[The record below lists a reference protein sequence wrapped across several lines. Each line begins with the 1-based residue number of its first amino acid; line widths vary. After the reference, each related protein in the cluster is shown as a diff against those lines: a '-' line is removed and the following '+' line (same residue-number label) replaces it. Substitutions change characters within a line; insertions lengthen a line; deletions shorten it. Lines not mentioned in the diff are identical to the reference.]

1 MRIKILVALSASLLF
16 GAFPATS
23 FAQALPANPH
33 AGRLVLNKIPG
44 DYTQSQI
51 LGFCSSNNIPLKP
64 LGPLQG
70 ANEFCVMA
78 FSAHLT
84 DKAITAIGYSTQDTI
99 SKIAQDYGISY
110 QRAGLG
116 DVLLPFS
123 GLASFREGQDFLV
136 SQSKM
141 RPRDRSLF
149 NKAAG
154 IEEQAA
160 GDGSAQATANLAVE
174 CGKYSIQIYP
184 GAIFLNGNKMDYPK
198 KQTESDVSN
207 YFFQEFAE
215 MGGAYTLYSLDIPA
229 RGEMSLSHQWQDADG
244 NALRDVKTEKCGT
257 FKSFSG
263 EQPNKRSTLERQQ
276 AG

>member
-1 MRIKILVALSASLLF
+1 MRIKLLVALSASVLF
-16 GAFPATS
+16 GAFSAIS

-44 DYTQSQI
+44 NYTQSQI
-51 LGFCSSNNIPLKP
+51 LEFCSSNNVPLKP
-64 LGPLQG
+64 VGPLQG
-70 ANEFCVMA
+70 SNEFCVMA

-84 DKAITAIGYSTQDTI
+84 DKAIAAIGYSTQDTI
-99 SKIAQDYGISY
+99 SKIAKDYGISY

-123 GLASFREGQDFLV
+123 GLASFPEGQDFLV
-136 SQSKM
+136 SQSMM
-141 RPRDRSLF
+141 RTGDRSLF
-149 NKAAG
+149 NKTPAIEGHAAAG
-154 IEEQAA
+154 GSVQAA
-160 GDGSAQATANLAVE
+160 ANLAVE
-174 CGKYSIQIYP
+174 CGKYSIKIYP

-215 MGGAYTLYSLDIPA
+215 MGGTYTLYSLDIPA
-229 RGEMSLSHQWQDADG
+229 RGGMTLSHQWQDADG

-263 EQPNKRSTLERQQ
+263 EQPNKQSTLERQQ